1 MALNLKKLAN
11 YIMITV
17 CLILFVINTSL
28 GQDAGKL
35 TSFKGYDGVHISKT
49 DHIRGPKLTTRQIPT
64 SKGLVKVSRLSGTR
78 IIYVNNENVPFVN
91 IKVETSSENDYSS
104 NQKKLLEYFNH
115 IASGSDKIENK
126 KVAKISMNGYTL
138 YGFTN
143 SDINNVNIISSFIFF
158 PKKNLTVFVDFNSIN
173 APKNYKNLSEFKK
186 LRDLFL
192 ENYTLFISK

>member
-11 YIMITV
+11 YIMTTF
-17 CLILFVINTSL
+17 CLILIVVNTSL
-28 GQDAGKL
+28 GQDVGKL
-35 TSFKGYDGVHISKT
+35 TSFKGYDGVRISKT
-49 DHIRGPKLTTRQIPT
+49 DHIEGPRLTTRQIPT
-64 SKGLVKVSRLSGTR
+64 SKGLVRVSRMSGTR
-78 IIYVNNENVPFVN
+78 IIYVSNENVPFVN

-115 IASGSDKIENK
+115 IASESDKIENK